1 MGAKEFDENDAI
13 EYIRNYVPAKIRDKY
28 SDDEILLLI
37 DTMYDF
43 YEKGDDQEA
52 LYDEGDGENDS
63 YNINEIVNFVKK
75 SIRKDPDN
83 QIEMDD
89 VKALVEGEIEYE
101 NTLDDDD
108 DIF

>member
-1 MGAKEFDENDAI
+1 MGTKEFDENDAI
-13 EYIRNYVPAKIRDKY
+13 DFIRQYIPSNIKNKY
-28 SDDEILLLI
+28 SDDDILLVI

-43 YEKGDDQEA
+43 YEKGDEQES
-52 LYDEGDGENDS
+52 LYDEGDNNSDE

-83 QIEMDD
+83 QIDMDD

-101 NTLDDDD
+101 NTLEE
-108 DIF
+108 

>member
-13 EYIRNYVPAKIRDKY
+13 AYIRNFIPEKIRNKY

-43 YEKGDDQEA
+43 YEKGDEQET
-52 LYDEGDGENDS
+52 LYDEGDGASDD
-63 YNINEIVNFVKK
+63 YNINEIVNYVKK

-83 QIEMDD
+83 QIDMDD
-89 VKALVEGEIEYE
+89 VKVLVEGELEYE
-101 NTLDDDD
+101 NTLDEW
-108 DIF
+108 I